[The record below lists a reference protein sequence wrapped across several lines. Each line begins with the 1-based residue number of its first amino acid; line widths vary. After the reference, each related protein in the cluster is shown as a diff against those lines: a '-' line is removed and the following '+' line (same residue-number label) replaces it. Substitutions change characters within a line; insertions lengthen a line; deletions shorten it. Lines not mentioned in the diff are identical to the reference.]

1 MRFLRM
7 MAGHD
12 KLVLGSDYPFPIR
25 DWEPVKI
32 IDGLG
37 LGYAERSAIVGATAA
52 RLFNVKEAA

>member
-1 MRFLRM
+1 M

-52 RLFNVKEAA
+52 RLFNIKDAA